1 MQFSSTLAAIAAFS
15 SAASATRITNYFGEI
30 TVQDIHGK
38 NTNLGIDDHVDVDD
52 GWAFIWS
59 GPQDCRG
66 HVFSWP
72 SYYGD
77 VKMWGASTMYDAS
90 NNIIEQVSC
99 SS

>member
-1 MQFSSTLAAIAAFS
+1 MKKNL
-15 SAASATRITNYFGEI
+15 FGEI

-59 GPQDCRG
+59 EPQGCNG

-72 SYYGD
+72 SNYGD
-77 VKMWGASTMYDAS
+77 VYMWGATIMYD
-90 NNIIEQVSC
+90 
-99 SS
+99 SSKHFKYFGR